1 MRYIIGV
8 DGGGTKTEAVVC
20 DENGYVVARHIVGS
34 SNPND
39 IGNDKMIE
47 TVSMLIESVLPS
59 DCDAVDVGLGISGI
73 FVAGS
78 ETLLESELKA
88 RFKTID
94 KIKAISDKDSAFN
107 CAHDGD
113 GCIMIIGTGSV
124 GFVKKNGLEKN
135 LGGGGYLIDDALSGF
150 DLGRE
155 VLNAVLCAN
164 DGIGEKTVL
173 TEAVFL
179 RTGED
184 IRKHLKTVYK
194 KGKAYIASF
203 APLVFEALERGD
215 AVAKRIMQKCV
226 AGFEKLALGVYR
238 AWGEEKCEITLF
250 GGLINKFDVIESF
263 LSEDVKN
270 KITFDIPRRP
280 IIYGLIK
287 DFSRDK
293 NFAERF
299 CFEYA
304 RVKREEKIQ

>member
-20 DENGYVVARHIVGS
+20 DENGYVVARNIVGS

-39 IGNDKMIE
+39 IGNDEMIE

-59 DCDAVDVGLGISGI
+59 DCDTVDVGLGISGI

-88 RFKTID
+88 RFKKID
-94 KIKAISDKDSAFN
+94 KIKALSDKDSAFN
-107 CAHDGD
+107 CAYDGD

-150 DLGRE
+150 DLGRDA
-155 VLNAVLCAN
+155 LNAVLCAN
-164 DGIGEKTVL
+164 DGIGEKTIL

-215 AVAKRIMQKCV
+215 VVAKRIMQKCV
-226 AGFEKLALGVYR
+226 AGFEKLALGVYK
-238 AWGEEKCEITLF
+238 AWGEEKCEIILF

-287 DFSRDK
+287 YFGKDK

-299 CFEYA
+299 CSEYA

>member
-20 DENGYVVARHIVGS
+20 DKNGNVVARNIVGS

-39 IGNDKMIE
+39 IGNEKMIE
-47 TVSMLIESVLPS
+47 TVTSLIKSVLPI
-59 DCDAVDVGLGISGI
+59 DCDAFDAGLGISGI
-73 FVAGS
+73 FAAGS
-78 ETLLESELKA
+78 EKLLENALKA

-94 KIKAISDKDSAFN
+94 GIKVLSDKDSAFN
-107 CAHDGD
+107 GAYDGD

-124 GFVKKNGLEKN
+124 GMIKKNGVVKN

-155 VLNAVLCAN
+155 TLNAVLCAN
-164 DGIGEKTVL
+164 DGIGERTVL
-173 TEAVFL
+173 SEAVFL

-184 IRKHLKTVYK
+184 MRKHLKTVYK
-194 KGKAYIASF
+194 KGKAYVASF
-203 APLVFEALERGD
+203 APLVFEALEKD
-215 AVAKRIMQKCV
+215 DVVAKRIMRKC
-226 AGFEKLALGVYR
+226 ASGFEKLALGVYK
-238 AWGEEKCEITLF
+238 AWGKEKCKITLF
-250 GGLINKFDVIESF
+250 GGLVNRFDVIESF
-263 LSEDVKN
+263 LSEEIKN
-270 KITFDIPRRP
+270 KITFEIPRRP

-287 DFSRDK
+287 DFRGDK

-304 RVKREEKIQ
+304 RVKREGKIQ